1 MNHLTRRGSERGAV
15 APMAALCLLVVLAM
29 TSYALDLGASW
40 LAKQRLT
47 TASDAAV
54 LAVARTHAA
63 GGDCTTEAAA
73 ILHANLASGTVVTCT
88 TSPPAIGATMVQ
100 VTSKVDVP
108 FHFAQ
113 SMGYSS
119 GAAHVTSSARVGTP
133 KSVTVG
139 TRPLAICVNGNDQLS
154 AWLADPTAPSTIQVS
169 YGKTNTSACNDGS
182 NVPGNWGT
190 VDFNGGSN
198 SNHEFRSWVQ
208 YGYNGP
214 VNAGSTGA
222 DCTSDPTACYQGD
235 TGALAGSSAN
245 ALQSL
250 VDAATVFPVPL
261 FDSASGNGAN
271 TLLHVVGFAL
281 VQLTDYQVTGANTGR
296 YLTFTFQ
303 PGVVTGTCCT
313 STAVGG
319 ALCDAATAEGLHVA
333 NPLWGT

>member
-119 GAAHVTSSARVGTP
+119 GPLDPAVVATLLGHANAAFTLSRYVGIRGDLNAVVTS
-133 KSVTVG
+133 
-139 TRPLAICVNGNDQLS
+139 
-154 AWLADPTAPSTIQVS
+154 
-169 YGKTNTSACNDGS
+169 
-182 NVPGNWGT
+182 
-190 VDFNGGSN
+190 
-198 SNHEFRSWVQ
+198 
-208 YGYNGP
+208 
-214 VNAGSTGA
+214 
-222 DCTSDPTACYQGD
+222 
-235 TGALAGSSAN
+235 
-245 ALQSL
+245 
-250 VDAATVFPVPL
+250 AT
-261 FDSASGNGAN
+261 D
-271 TLLHVVGFAL
+271 
-281 VQLTDYQVTGANTGR
+281 D
-296 YLTFTFQ
+296 
-303 PGVVTGTCCT
+303 
-313 STAVGG
+313 
-319 ALCDAATAEGLHVA
+319 
-333 NPLWGT
+333 W